1 MSELDRLEA
10 AIGAFE
16 READDDF
23 LDPRRLA
30 AAVDRL
36 QGKLCRVVAAAKR
49 RGDHLL
55 AGQTP
60 CAWVAA
66 TCRLSTTSAS
76 DRLCVGEQLQAMPQ
90 VAQALSSGEIGY
102 QAASV
107 ICHFRHKLRPDLRQ
121 HCDWDWWVGQARESS
136 LKDLSWVA
144 DNTRYVVD
152 PEGFEHGIEEDWEQR
167 SLKLSQSGG
176 MFHISGVLDREGGA
190 ALSAAIQSLSE
201 PLGQE
206 DTRLPKQR
214 RADALVEI
222 VHHAMDQGTL
232 PRRNGVRPKISVR
245 TTLAGLKGELG
256 AEASELEDGTLITS
270 KTVQR
275 LACDG
280 SLHRVLKADSMVV
293 DVGRLESPA
302 QDLRRARLRPTDQLD
317 LRPPCRLLG
326 GGRAD
331 QPAQD
336 AASVL
341 LPPSAGARR
350 RLAGGDGSRA
360 RRVHTARPPA
370 DDQEALGRESLGGLA
385 PPQATPPP
393 ALRLPPPRRLRLRA
407 LRHLPPARS
416 GGAVPGSGLR
426 GRPCPAGNRGDPGAR
441 HRDGAHRS
449 CRCGAS
455 GP

>member
-10 AIGAFE
+10 AIGDFE
-16 READDDF
+16 REAELDF
-23 LDPRRLA
+23 VDARRLA

-76 DRLCVGEQLQAMPQ
+76 DRLCVGEQLEAMPQ

-102 QAASV
+102 QAAAV

-121 HCDWDWWVGQARESS
+121 HCDWAWWVGQARESS

-167 SLKLSQSGG
+167 CLKLSQSGG

-206 DTRLPKQR
+206 DTRLSKQR

-232 PRRNGVRPKISVR
+232 PRRNGVRPHISVR

-256 AEASELEDGTLITS
+256 AEASELEDGTLISS

-293 DVGRLESPA
+293 DVGRA
-302 QDLRRARLRPTDQLD
+302 RRTA
-317 LRPPCRLLG
+317 
-326 GGRAD
+326 
-331 QPAQD
+331 QPAQWRGLK
-336 AASVL
+336 ARHKTC
-341 LPPSAGARR
+341 AGPGCDRLINWTYAHHVDFWEEGGQTNLRKMVPLCWHHHRLVHEGGWQVVMAGERLEFIAPERVIGTRR
-350 RLAGGDGSRA
+350 RWG
-360 RRVHTARPPA
+360 
-370 DDQEALGRESLGGLA
+370 EGRWA
-385 PPQATPPP
+385 A
-393 ALRLPPPRRLRLRA
+393 
-407 LRHLPPARS
+407 
-416 GGAVPGSGLR
+416 
-426 GRPCPAGNRGDPGAR
+426 
-441 HRDGAHRS
+441 
-449 CRCGAS
+449 
-455 GP
+455 